1 MRLLDLTLR
10 RVRRHREL
18 QLAFSPGLTPVGGA
32 HESGKST
39 LVEALHKGLFLKATA
54 TGRGVEELRSRL
66 HPGRPEVEIGFEA
79 AGQRWTLRKRFA
91 GSSGTCQLSHGG
103 GLNLSGAAAAE
114 QLAADQAV
122 QLAGEPLLPGQ
133 STALLGSGELQ
144 VGEGVRLRISP
155 GGGSAPQQAHA
166 QWQACQQALARQL
179 EQLGV
184 NDLEQTE
191 GACSQRQALEAE
203 LQRLRQMLQQGIQQG
218 LQIVLLS
225 CTPELYAP
233 LLASGGQRHQLEEP
247 GGSGA

>member
-1 MRLLDLTLR
+1 MRLLDLTLQ

-39 LVEALHKGLFLKATA
+39 LVEALHEGLFLNATA

-103 GLNLSGAAAAE
+103 GLNLSGAAAASCRW
-114 QLAADQAV
+114 AR
-122 QLAGEPLLPGQ
+122 GC
-133 STALLGSGELQ
+133 
-144 VGEGVRLRISP
+144 
-155 GGGSAPQQAHA
+155 GSASVPAGSAPPQQAHT

-184 NDLEQTE
+184 NDLEQVE

>member
-1 MRLLDLTLR
+1 MRLLDLTLQ

-39 LVEALHKGLFLKATA
+39 LVEELHKGLFLKATA

-155 GGGSAPQQAHA
+155 GGGSAPQQA
-166 QWQACQQALARQL
+166 LARQL

-184 NDLEQTE
+184 SGLEQAE

>member
-18 QLAFSPGLTPVGGA
+18 LLAFSPGLTPVGGA
-32 HESGKST
+32 HESGKSS
-39 LVEALHKGLFLKATA
+39 LVEA
-54 TGRGVEELRSRL
+54 LRSRL

-103 GLNLSGAAAAE
+103 GLNLSGAAAEE

-155 GGGSAPQQAHA
+155 GGGSAPQQA
-166 QWQACQQALARQL
+166 LARQL

-184 NDLEQTE
+184 SGLEQAE
-191 GACSQRQALEAE
+191 GACSQRQALEAD

>member
-155 GGGSAPQQAHA
+155 GGGSAPQQA
-166 QWQACQQALARQL
+166 LARQL

-184 NDLEQTE
+184 NNLEQAE